1 MRVELVELV
10 DIFCVNGN
18 MCSIKAVNLGSPQDT
33 GCFSF
38 IYGPIIKSEPWL

>member
-18 MCSIKAVNLGSPQDT
+18 MSSIKAVNLGSPQDT
-33 GCFSF
+33 RVAFRLF
-38 IYGPIIKSEPWL
+38 MAV